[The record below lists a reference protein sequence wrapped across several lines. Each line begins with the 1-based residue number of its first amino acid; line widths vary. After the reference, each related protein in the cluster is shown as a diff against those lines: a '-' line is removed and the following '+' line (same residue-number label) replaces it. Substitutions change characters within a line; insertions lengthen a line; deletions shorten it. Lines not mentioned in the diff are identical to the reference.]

1 MAEEVKTTEREDKIK
16 IADEVIATITGIAA
30 SQVDNVVS
38 MSGSLGDGIAG
49 MLGKKSPTKGIKGEV
64 GEKEVALDLSI
75 VVKYGCRIHLVAK
88 EIQDKVRNVVEEMTG
103 MSVAEVNINVLGVH
117 LEKEVQSAQEEG
129 PGEV

>member
-49 MLGKKSPTKGIKGEV
+49 MLGKKSPTKGIKVEV